1 MSRVLSLSLA
11 GGLYDKVSKHADS
24 QGLTVYQYVRRAV
37 EITAL
42 NDDYLL
48 DMSSQHDDESR
59 RKI

>member
-11 GGLYDKVSKHADS
+11 DALYDRVSEHAVS

-37 EITAL
+37 EITTL

-48 DMSSQHDDESR
+48 EISQHDDDGS

>member
-1 MSRVLSLSLA
+1 MSRVLSLSMA
-11 GGLYDKVSKHADS
+11 DSLYNKASKHADS

-48 DMSSQHDDESR
+48 EISQHADDESR
-59 RKI
+59 E

>member
-1 MSRVLSLSLA
+1 MSRVLSLSIA
-11 GGLYDKVSKHADS
+11 DSLYNKASKHAVS

-48 DMSSQHDDESR
+48 EMLSQHDDDGS